1 MLDDIATVTLTQALA
16 GLSDR
21 ERVSANN
28 IANVET
34 PNFRAGTVSFED
46 SLRAA
51 VAGGDPG
58 NASITQSQSNETP
71 GVNGNN
77 VDMDTEIVGDE
88 KTQMQYQLV
97 STGLNA
103 KFALI
108 DSAIKG

>member
-1 MLDDIATVTLTQALA
+1 VLDDIATVTLSKALS

-28 IANVET
+28 ISNIET
-34 PNFRAGTVSFED
+34 PNFRAGKVSFED
-46 SLRAA
+46 SLRSA
-51 VAGGDPG
+51 VAGGDPSS
-58 NASITQSQSNETP
+58 ATISQSLSTETP

-88 KTQMQYQLV
+88 KTQMQFQLV
-97 STGLNA
+97 STALNS

-108 DSAIKG
+108 DAAIKG